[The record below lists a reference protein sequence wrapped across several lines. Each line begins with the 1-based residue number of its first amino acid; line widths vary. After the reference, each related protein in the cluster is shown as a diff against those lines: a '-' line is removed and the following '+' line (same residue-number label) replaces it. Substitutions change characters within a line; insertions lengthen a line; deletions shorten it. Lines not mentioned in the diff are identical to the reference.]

1 MRAQP
6 HEHEGPPW
14 PGHVAGTAARHERV
28 PDVAI
33 LADWDHADCAICAKP
48 ATEPARG
55 MTHQPRK
62 LEGLRGEAL
71 RQAWLDASYGM
82 PLEPTVRLRAYAIAI
97 MVAALCWA
105 IIGAGVW
112 FVWRAF

>member
-1 MRAQP
+1 MTSQP

-33 LADWDHADCAICAKP
+33 LADWDHADCAICAKA
-48 ATEPARG
+48 ATEPALRV
-55 MTHQPRK
+55 TPQPRK
-62 LEGLRGEAL
+62 ELRGEAL
-71 RQAWLDASYGM
+71 RRAWLYAGYSVR
-82 PLEPTVRLRAYAIAI
+82 PEPPVSVRALAIAI
-97 MVAALCWA
+97 ALAAICWA

-112 FVWRAF
+112 FVWRLF